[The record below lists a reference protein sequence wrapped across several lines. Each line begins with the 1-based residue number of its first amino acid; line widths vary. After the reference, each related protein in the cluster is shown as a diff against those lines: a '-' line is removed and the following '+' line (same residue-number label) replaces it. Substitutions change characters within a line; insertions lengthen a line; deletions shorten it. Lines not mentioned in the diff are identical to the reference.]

1 MNPYKTPEA
10 PLEVEAVDETDEKVA
25 KKIKH
30 AWVAGLVSGTITVIF
45 VILALS
51 GNGMAGI
58 DGWAFADAV
67 VILGLTYGVY
77 RKSRACAVLLFAFFL
92 ANKLMM
98 WSAAGPGGTAAG
110 APLALVFLYYFG
122 QGIAGTF
129 QYHKAKE
136 GS

>member
-10 PLEVEAVDETDEKVA
+10 PLEVQAVDEPDEKVA

-30 AWVAGLVSGTITVIF
+30 AWIAGLISGSITLVF
-45 VILALS
+45 VFLALS
-51 GNGMAGI
+51 GNGVAGI
-58 DGWAFADAV
+58 DAWALVDAV
-67 VILGLTYGVY
+67 AILGLTYGVY

-98 WSAAGPGGTAAG
+98 WSAAGSAGTAAS

-136 GS
+136 G